1 VTSFSLRAREARGH
15 AAALI
20 LGSLTMSFAACAGAR
35 GGAGGGRPAGGP
47 GADETFTVRV
57 REDAV
62 AVARDLPVSA
72 DEAWAAVP
80 GAFADLGY
88 QGGPSTEKGERLYL
102 TPPLKIRGRL
112 YPDAPNSAF
121 VDCGRAGP
129 GGPAADEYSVTFAV
143 LARVTARP
151 DGGSTVRVTVD
162 GVARERTGSST
173 VVYCAGTGRLEQL
186 FAQAVERR
194 VQQARAAHRDD

>member
-1 VTSFSLRAREARGH
+1 MPPSVPRPRAARVRLP
-15 AAALI
+15 AAALW
-20 LGSLTMSFAACAGAR
+20 LPAMLTLACALACASAGR
-35 GGAGGGRPAGGP
+35 GGGEGAPSGP
-47 GADETFTVRV
+47 GTGHLFTVRV
-57 REDAV
+57 REDAA

-80 GAFADLGY
+80 RAFADLGY
-88 QGGPSTEKGERLYL
+88 QGAASVNKGERLYM

-121 VDCGRAGP
+121 IDCGRAGL
-129 GGPAADEYSVTFAV
+129 GGAAADEYSVTFAV
-143 LARVTARP
+143 LASVAARP

-173 VVYCAGTGRLEQL
+173 EVYCAGTGRLEEL

-194 VQQARAAHRDD
+194 AQQGRSAP